1 MNKIPN
7 YFIKIEGQKIPVP
20 SDIGSNDEQI
30 RSTFSLHFEGIRNA
44 KIERKTQDNG
54 DILVEVCKVAGGKGG
69 V

>member
-7 YFIKIEGQKIPVP
+7 YFIKIEGQRIPVP

-30 RSTFSLHFEGIRNA
+30 RNTFSLHFEGIRDA

-54 DILVEVCKVAGGKGG
+54 DVVVEVCKLAGPKGQI
-69 V
+69 